1 MNDITPLSDHT
12 EPSPVDTSSLPADLT
27 LEQLPESLRQA
38 LARAGWSTL
47 MPVQA
52 RSIRPSLEGRDVM
65 VQARTGSGK
74 TGAFL
79 LPMLE
84 RLDPDAAVPQ
94 ALVLVPTRE
103 LAKQVAQQAELLFA
117 DTGLRTVAIYGG
129 VGYGPQID
137 ALRGGAHVV
146 IGTPGRVLDHLLRGT
161 LTLSGL
167 KMRVFDEADRM
178 LSMGFYPDMQEVQ
191 RHLPRRVAGELHN
204 SMFSATFP
212 PFVMRT
218 SQEFMREPEFISL
231 SGDQVHVTDTD
242 HVFSIVPA
250 MDKDRCLIRI
260 IEVENPASA
269 IIFCNT
275 KSAVHYVTVVLQR
288 FGYDADELSADRSQS
303 DRERI
308 LGRLRDSSLR
318 FLVATDVAARG
329 LDIAELSH
337 VIQYEPPEDPEGYIH
352 RAGRTGRAGAAGV
365 AISLVTE
372 AEALTL
378 DSIAKRYGIKFRQQP
393 APTDQDVQ
401 AVVAERVTALLEAK
415 LRERDTLQTERS
427 QRFVPLARALAQ
439 NEDES
444 ALIAML
450 VDDYYQLTLHAPVSR
465 PNAVPAQP
473 EAEPTGPRRR
483 RRPRSSKRSRPR

>member
-1 MNDITPLSDHT
+1 MSDIEEPTPVEPPTSENDVTT
-12 EPSPVDTSSLPADLT
+12 ETLPT
-27 LEQLPESLRQA
+27 RLRDA
-38 LARAGWSTL
+38 VTNAGWKTL

-52 RSIRPSLEGRDVM
+52 RAIPFLLDGRDVM

-84 RLDPDAAVPQ
+84 RLDENQKVCQ

-103 LAKQVAQQAELLFA
+103 LAKQVSQQAELLCGA
-117 DTGLRTVAIYGG
+117 AGLRTVAIYGG

-137 ALRGGAHVV
+137 ALKGGTQIVV
-146 IGTPGRVLDHLLRGT
+146 GTPGRVLDHLLRGT
-161 LTLSGL
+161 FSLGGL
-167 KMRVFDEADRM
+167 RMRVFDEADRM

-191 RHLPRRVAGELHN
+191 RHLPARTLETLHN

-218 SQEFMREPEFISL
+218 SREFLKEPEFISL
-231 SGDQVHVTDTD
+231 SGGQVHVTDTE
-242 HVFSIVPA
+242 HSFCIVPA
-250 MDKDRCLIRI
+250 MDKDRCLVRI
-260 IEVENPASA
+260 IEVENPTSA

-275 KSAVHYVTVVLQR
+275 KAAVHYVTVVLQR
-288 FGYDADELSADRSQS
+288 FGYDADELSADRTQA
-303 DRERI
+303 DREKI
-308 LGRLRDSSLR
+308 LERLRKNTLR

-329 LDIAELSH
+329 LDIHELSH
-337 VIQYEPPEDPEGYIH
+337 VIQYEPPEDHEGYIH

-372 AEALTL
+372 AEAITI
-378 DSIAKRYGIKFRQQP
+378 DGIAKTYSIEFQQRP
-393 APTDQDVQ
+393 APTDEDVQ
-401 AVVAERVTALLEAK
+401 KVVAERVTTLLEAK
-415 LRERDTLQTERS
+415 FRERDQLQTERS

-450 VDDYYQLTLHAPVSR
+450 VDDYYQKTLHAPISPPPPPSPRPTPRQPER
-465 PNAVPAQP
+465 PN
-473 EAEPTGPRRR
+473 RRR
-483 RRPRSSKRSRPR
+483 GGSRSPRGPGRRSY

>member
-1 MNDITPLSDHT
+1 MADPSDSPTVETSTPPDEVTLGT
-12 EPSPVDTSSLPADLT
+12 LPA
-27 LEQLPESLRQA
+27 A
-38 LARAGWSTL
+38 LHAAIARAGWAEL

-52 RSIRPSLEGRDVM
+52 RAIPYLLKGQDVM

-84 RLDPDAAVPQ
+84 RLDQNELACQ
-94 ALVLVPTRE
+94 ALILVPTRE
-103 LAKQVAQQAELLFA
+103 LAQQVSQQAEVLCEHAGF
-117 DTGLRTVAIYGG
+117 RTIAIYGG

-137 ALRGGAHVV
+137 ALKGGAQIVV
-146 IGTPGRVLDHLLRGT
+146 GTPGRVLDHLLRGT
-161 LTLSGL
+161 FSLDAL

-191 RHLPRRVAGELHN
+191 RHLPCHTRDTLHN

-218 SQEFMREPEFISL
+218 SQEFLRDPEFISL
-231 SGDQVHVTDTD
+231 SGDQVHVTDTE
-242 HVFSIVPA
+242 HRFSLVPA

-275 KSAVHYVTVVLQR
+275 KSTVHYVTVVLQR
-288 FGYDADELSADRSQS
+288 FGYDADELSADRSQA

-308 LGRLRDSSLR
+308 LKRLRQSALR

-329 LDIAELSH
+329 LDIPELSH

-378 DSIAKRYGIKFRQQP
+378 DGIAKRYSIEFQQVT
-393 APTDQDVQ
+393 APTDADVETI
-401 AVVAERVTALLEAK
+401 VTERVTALLEAK
-415 LRERDTLQTERS
+415 LRDRDKLRVERS
-427 QRFVPLARALAQ
+427 KRFIPLGRSLAE

-450 VDDYYQLTLHAPVSR
+450 LDDYYQETLHGPVALPAPPSVS
-465 PNAVPAQP
+465 PT
-473 EAEPTGPRRR
+473 AESAAPPPR
-483 RRPRSSKRSRPR
+483 RRPRPRAPRSSGRKR

>member
-1 MNDITPLSDHT
+1 MADPSDSPTVETSTPPDEVTL
-12 EPSPVDTSSLPADLT
+12 DTLPA
-27 LEQLPESLRQA
+27 SLRDA
-38 LARAGWSTL
+38 VTRAGWAEL

-52 RSIRPSLEGRDVM
+52 RAIPPLLEGQDVM

-84 RLDPDAAVPQ
+84 RLDQNDLVCQ
-94 ALVLVPTRE
+94 ALILVPTRE
-103 LAKQVAQQAELLFA
+103 LAQQVSQQAELLCEHAGF
-117 DTGLRTVAIYGG
+117 RTVAIYGG

-137 ALRGGAHVV
+137 ALKGGAQIVV
-146 IGTPGRVLDHLLRGT
+146 GTPGRVLDHLLRGT
-161 LTLSGL
+161 FSLQAL

-191 RHLPRRVAGELHN
+191 RHLPRQTQDTLHN

-218 SQEFMREPEFISL
+218 SQEFLRDPEFISL
-231 SGDQVHVTDTD
+231 SGDQVHVTDTE
-242 HVFSIVPA
+242 HRFSLVPA

-275 KSAVHYVTVVLQR
+275 KSTVHYVTVVLQR
-288 FGYDADELSADRSQS
+288 FGYDADELSADRSQA

-308 LGRLRDSSLR
+308 LKRLRQSALR

-329 LDIAELSH
+329 LDVPELSH

-378 DSIAKRYGIKFRQQP
+378 DGIAKRYSIEFQQVT
-393 APTDQDVQ
+393 APTDEDVETI
-401 AVVAERVTALLEAK
+401 VTERVTALLEAK
-415 LRERDTLQTERS
+415 LRDRDKLRVERS
-427 QRFVPLARALAQ
+427 KRFVPLGRSLAE

-450 VDDYYQLTLHAPVSR
+450 LDDYYQETLPGPVSL
-465 PNAVPAQP
+465 PAP
-473 EAEPTGPRRR
+473 PSASPTTESAPTPQR
-483 RRPRSSKRSRPR
+483 RRPKPRSPRSSGRKR